1 MGNGEI
7 GLSSDSFN
15 DGVPTKVAAASTW
28 GSTGNVEERRSVL
41 DMEYNYG
48 ILLGFWAE
56 SVETKEAVKI
66 LFSLPYGA
74 S

>member
-7 GLSSDSFN
+7 RLSSDSFN

-41 DMEYNYG
+41 DMEYYYG
-48 ILLGFWAE
+48 IS
-56 SVETKEAVKI
+56 SVSGLNRLRLRK
-66 LFSLPYGA
+66 P
-74 S
+74 